1 MCLYVISKKTC
12 HAREKARKTPAIDGG
27 REHGPVR
34 EYGSSACAQTTSVTT
49 HDGGDLGEGAGPG
62 DRPIGTD
69 ARFSVQISAA
79 GAAVSQHHARR
90 FPNIHKTI
98 DRYR

>member
-69 ARFSVQISAA
+69 ARAF
-79 GAAVSQHHARR
+79 RCR
-90 FPNIHKTI
+90 FPQQVQQFRNITRVAFQTYIK
-98 DRYR
+98 R